1 MQTWLTD
8 FKQTFPP
15 ELCCDKPDELDFY
28 SMDACPRVIKQ
39 LQTGQNPYRPEVAFR
54 PYFPE
59 QVSKLLA
66 WANQRG
72 VAVTARGA
80 GSDVVGA
87 YLPVRGGILM
97 DMSNLNKILV
107 LDEAGLFIRPGAAMI
122 GIALAA
128 ELSKRGFTLH

>member
-39 LQTGQNPYRPEVAFR
+39 LQTGQNPYRPDVAFR

-87 YLPVRGGILM
+87 CLPVRGGILL

-107 LDEAGLFIRPGAAMI
+107 LDEAGLFIKAGSEII
-122 GIALAA
+122 GSALEAHP
-128 ELSKRGFTLH
+128 SNRRFTPH